1 MAEIKYEIIRKA
13 IQKEIESG
21 KYQVGDKLPTE
32 SNLMETFGV
41 SRYTVRRAISELQN
55 AHYVY
60 RIQGG
65 GMYVDAWQDSQ
76 QPPKANNKM
85 IGLVTTHLV
94 DYIFPN
100 IISGIDRIVSAHGYS
115 LIVSNTHN
123 QRENEQRSLERLLD
137 TQIAGLIV
145 EPTQSALANTNM
157 DLYQKIAQSHLP
169 MVFINAHYPQLQAP
183 YLEIK
188 DKKAEYEMTQYL
200 IKQGHKRIL
209 GIFQVDDLQG
219 TRRMEGF
226 INAYMEYPDISYLS
240 ETVMYQSGQDMNRI
254 FQRVTQIM
262 ERPDHPTAIVCY
274 NDALAI
280 QVMDVV
286 RSARLKIPEDVSIVG
301 FDDYVLGRYFSPRL
315 TTIERPKEKMGLDAG
330 RMIMSMIDGEAVKP
344 IEYDAKLI
352 FNDSVRKLN

>member
-1 MAEIKYEIIRKA
+1 M
-13 IQKEIESG
+13 
-21 KYQVGDKLPTE
+21 
-32 SNLMETFGV
+32 
-41 SRYTVRRAISELQN
+41 
-55 AHYVY
+55 
-60 RIQGG
+60 
-65 GMYVDAWQDSQ
+65 
-76 QPPKANNKM
+76 
-85 IGLVTTHLV
+85 
-94 DYIFPN
+94 
-100 IISGIDRIVSAHGYS
+100 
-115 LIVSNTHN
+115 
-123 QRENEQRSLERLLD
+123 D

-188 DKKAEYEMTQYL
+188 DKKAEYEMTKYL

-286 RSARLKIPEDVSIVG
+286 RSAGLKIPEDVSIVG

-315 TTIERPKEKMGLDAG
+315 TTIEHPKEKMGLDAG
-330 RMIMSMIDGEAVKP
+330 RMIMSLIDGEEVKP

>member
-1 MAEIKYEIIRKA
+1 
-13 IQKEIESG
+13 
-21 KYQVGDKLPTE
+21 
-32 SNLMETFGV
+32 
-41 SRYTVRRAISELQN
+41 
-55 AHYVY
+55 
-60 RIQGG
+60 
-65 GMYVDAWQDSQ
+65 MYVDDWQDSQ

-85 IGLVTTHLV
+85 IGLVTTHMV

-100 IISGIDRIVSAHGYS
+100 IISGIDQIISAHGYS
-115 LIVSNTHN
+115 LIVGNTHN
-123 QRENEQRSLERLLD
+123 QRENERRSLERLLD

-188 DKKAEYEMTQYL
+188 DKKAEYEMTKYL

-286 RSARLKIPEDVSIVG
+286 RSAGLKIPEDVSIVG

-315 TTIERPKEKMGLDAG
+315 TTIEHPKEKMGLDSG
-330 RMIMSMIDGEAVKP
+330 RMIMSLIDGEEVKP

>member
-65 GMYVDAWQDSQ
+65 GMYVDDWQDSQ

-123 QRENEQRSLERLLD
+123 QRENERRSLERLLD

-169 MVFINAHYPQLQAP
+169 MVFINAHYPQLQVP

-188 DKKAEYEMTQYL
+188 DKKAEYEMTKYL

-286 RSARLKIPEDVSIVG
+286 RSAGLKIPEDVSIVG

-315 TTIERPKEKMGLDAG
+315 TTIEHPKEKMGMDAG
-330 RMIMSMIDGEAVKP
+330 RMIMSLIDGEEVKP

-352 FNDSVRKLN
+352 FNDSVRKLD

>member
-1 MAEIKYEIIRKA
+1 
-13 IQKEIESG
+13 
-21 KYQVGDKLPTE
+21 
-32 SNLMETFGV
+32 
-41 SRYTVRRAISELQN
+41 
-55 AHYVY
+55 
-60 RIQGG
+60 
-65 GMYVDAWQDSQ
+65 
-76 QPPKANNKM
+76 M

-123 QRENEQRSLERLLD
+123 QRENERRSLERLLD

-188 DKKAEYEMTQYL
+188 DKKAEYEMTRYL

-226 INAYMEYPDISYLS
+226 INAYMEYPNISYLS

-262 ERPDHPTAIVCY
+262 ERPYHPTAIVCY

-286 RSARLKIPEDVSIVG
+286 RSAGLKIPEDVSIVG

-315 TTIERPKEKMGLDAG
+315 TTIEHPKEKMGLDAG
-330 RMIMSMIDGEAVKP
+330 RMIMSMIDGEVVKP

-352 FNDSVRKLN
+352 FNDSVRKLD

>member
-65 GMYVDAWQDSQ
+65 GMYVDDWQDSQ

-85 IGLVTTHLV
+85 IGLVTTHMV

-100 IISGIDRIVSAHGYS
+100 IISGIDRIISAHGYS
-115 LIVSNTHN
+115 LIVGNTHN
-123 QRENEQRSLERLLD
+123 QRENERRSLERLLD

-188 DKKAEYEMTQYL
+188 DKKAEYEMTKYL

-286 RSARLKIPEDVSIVG
+286 RSASLKIPEDVSIVG

-315 TTIERPKEKMGLDAG
+315 TTIEHPKEKMGLDAG
-330 RMIMSMIDGEAVKP
+330 RMIMSLIDGEEVKP

>member
-1 MAEIKYEIIRKA
+1 
-13 IQKEIESG
+13 
-21 KYQVGDKLPTE
+21 
-32 SNLMETFGV
+32 
-41 SRYTVRRAISELQN
+41 
-55 AHYVY
+55 
-60 RIQGG
+60 
-65 GMYVDAWQDSQ
+65 
-76 QPPKANNKM
+76 M

-123 QRENEQRSLERLLD
+123 QRENERRSLERLLD

-188 DKKAEYEMTQYL
+188 DKKAEYEMTKYL

-286 RSARLKIPEDVSIVG
+286 RSAGLKIPEDVSIVG

-315 TTIERPKEKMGLDAG
+315 TTIEHPKEKMGMDAG
-330 RMIMSMIDGEAVKP
+330 RMIMSLIDGEEVKP

>member
-1 MAEIKYEIIRKA
+1 MAEIKYEIIRKT

-21 KYQVGDKLPTE
+21 KYQVGDRLPTE

-65 GMYVDAWQDSQ
+65 GMYVDDWQDSQ

-123 QRENEQRSLERLLD
+123 QRENERRSLERLLD

-188 DKKAEYEMTQYL
+188 DKIIFAGVHKDVENYYRAMDAFVLPSLFEGLPVTGIEAQYSGLPCFFSDEVTREVKICSDTKFLKTGNENLGLWVDAICQQRINKERNKIEL
-200 IKQGHKRIL
+200 ITKKFDIRTAAKSMEKRYIDLWKQS
-209 GIFQVDDLQG
+209 
-219 TRRMEGF
+219 
-226 INAYMEYPDISYLS
+226 NS
-240 ETVMYQSGQDMNRI
+240 
-254 FQRVTQIM
+254 
-262 ERPDHPTAIVCY
+262 
-274 NDALAI
+274 
-280 QVMDVV
+280 
-286 RSARLKIPEDVSIVG
+286 
-301 FDDYVLGRYFSPRL
+301 
-315 TTIERPKEKMGLDAG
+315 
-330 RMIMSMIDGEAVKP
+330 
-344 IEYDAKLI
+344 
-352 FNDSVRKLN
+352 

>member
-65 GMYVDAWQDSQ
+65 GMYVDDWQDSQ

-123 QRENEQRSLERLLD
+123 QRENERRSLERLLD

-226 INAYMEYPDISYLS
+226 INAYM
-240 ETVMYQSGQDMNRI
+240 V
-254 FQRVTQIM
+254 
-262 ERPDHPTAIVCY
+262 
-274 NDALAI
+274 
-280 QVMDVV
+280 
-286 RSARLKIPEDVSIVG
+286 
-301 FDDYVLGRYFSPRL
+301 
-315 TTIERPKEKMGLDAG
+315 
-330 RMIMSMIDGEAVKP
+330 
-344 IEYDAKLI
+344 
-352 FNDSVRKLN
+352 

>member
-1 MAEIKYEIIRKA
+1 
-13 IQKEIESG
+13 
-21 KYQVGDKLPTE
+21 
-32 SNLMETFGV
+32 
-41 SRYTVRRAISELQN
+41 
-55 AHYVY
+55 
-60 RIQGG
+60 
-65 GMYVDAWQDSQ
+65 
-76 QPPKANNKM
+76 M
-85 IGLVTTHLV
+85 IGLVTTHMV

-100 IISGIDRIVSAHGYS
+100 IISGIDRIISAHGYS
-115 LIVSNTHN
+115 LIVGNTHN
-123 QRENEQRSLERLLD
+123 QRENERRSLERLLD

-188 DKKAEYEMTQYL
+188 DKKAEYEMTKYL

-226 INAYMEYPDISYLS
+226 INTYMEYPDISYLS

-286 RSARLKIPEDVSIVG
+286 RSAGLKIPEDVSIVG

-315 TTIERPKEKMGLDAG
+315 TTIEHPKEKMGLDAG
-330 RMIMSMIDGEAVKP
+330 RMIMSLIDGEEVKP

>member
-1 MAEIKYEIIRKA
+1 
-13 IQKEIESG
+13 
-21 KYQVGDKLPTE
+21 
-32 SNLMETFGV
+32 
-41 SRYTVRRAISELQN
+41 
-55 AHYVY
+55 
-60 RIQGG
+60 
-65 GMYVDAWQDSQ
+65 
-76 QPPKANNKM
+76 M

-123 QRENEQRSLERLLD
+123 QRENERRSLERLLD

-188 DKKAEYEMTQYL
+188 DKKAEYEMTKYL

-286 RSARLKIPEDVSIVG
+286 RSAGLKIPEDVSIVG

-315 TTIERPKEKMGLDAG
+315 TTIEHPKEKMGLDAG
-330 RMIMSMIDGEAVKP
+330 RMIMSLIDGEEVKP

>member
-1 MAEIKYEIIRKA
+1 MAEIKYEIIRKT

-65 GMYVDAWQDSQ
+65 GMYVDDWQDSH

-123 QRENEQRSLERLLD
+123 QRENERRSLERLLD

-188 DKKAEYEMTQYL
+188 DKKAEYEMTRYL

-226 INAYMEYPDISYLS
+226 INAYMEYPNISYLS

-286 RSARLKIPEDVSIVG
+286 SSAGLKIPEDVSIVG

-315 TTIERPKEKMGLDAG
+315 TTIEHPKEKMGLDAG
-330 RMIMSMIDGEAVKP
+330 RMIMSMIDGEVVKP

-352 FNDSVRKLN
+352 FNDSVRKLK

>member
-1 MAEIKYEIIRKA
+1 
-13 IQKEIESG
+13 
-21 KYQVGDKLPTE
+21 
-32 SNLMETFGV
+32 
-41 SRYTVRRAISELQN
+41 
-55 AHYVY
+55 
-60 RIQGG
+60 
-65 GMYVDAWQDSQ
+65 MYVDDWQDSQ

-85 IGLVTTHLV
+85 IGLVTTHMV

-100 IISGIDRIVSAHGYS
+100 IISGIDRIISAHGYS
-115 LIVSNTHN
+115 LIVGNTHN
-123 QRENEQRSLERLLD
+123 QRENERRSLERLLD

-188 DKKAEYEMTQYL
+188 DKKAEYEMTKYL

-286 RSARLKIPEDVSIVG
+286 RSASLKIPEDVSIVG

-315 TTIERPKEKMGLDAG
+315 TTIEHPKEKMGLDAG
-330 RMIMSMIDGEAVKP
+330 RMIMSLIDGEEVKP

>member
-1 MAEIKYEIIRKA
+1 
-13 IQKEIESG
+13 
-21 KYQVGDKLPTE
+21 
-32 SNLMETFGV
+32 
-41 SRYTVRRAISELQN
+41 
-55 AHYVY
+55 
-60 RIQGG
+60 
-65 GMYVDAWQDSQ
+65 MYVDDWQDSQ

-85 IGLVTTHLV
+85 IGLVTTHMV

-100 IISGIDRIVSAHGYS
+100 IISGIDRIISAHGYS
-115 LIVSNTHN
+115 LIVGNTHN
-123 QRENEQRSLERLLD
+123 QRENERRSLERLLD

-188 DKKAEYEMTQYL
+188 DKKAEYEMTKYL

-286 RSARLKIPEDVSIVG
+286 RSAGLKIPEDVSIVG

-315 TTIERPKEKMGLDAG
+315 TTIEHPKEKMGLDAG
-330 RMIMSMIDGEAVKP
+330 RMIMSLIDGEEVKP

>member
-1 MAEIKYEIIRKA
+1 M
-13 IQKEIESG
+13 
-21 KYQVGDKLPTE
+21 
-32 SNLMETFGV
+32 
-41 SRYTVRRAISELQN
+41 
-55 AHYVY
+55 
-60 RIQGG
+60 
-65 GMYVDAWQDSQ
+65 
-76 QPPKANNKM
+76 
-85 IGLVTTHLV
+85 
-94 DYIFPN
+94 
-100 IISGIDRIVSAHGYS
+100 
-115 LIVSNTHN
+115 
-123 QRENEQRSLERLLD
+123 D

-188 DKKAEYEMTQYL
+188 DKKAEYEMTKYL

-286 RSARLKIPEDVSIVG
+286 RSAGLKIPEDVSIVG

-315 TTIERPKEKMGLDAG
+315 TTIEHPKEKMGLDSG
-330 RMIMSMIDGEAVKP
+330 RMIMSLIDGEEVKP